1 MKSFDNKVVVITGG
15 NSGIGK
21 AIAKSFYVQG
31 AKVVI
36 SGRDQS
42 KLESGVEEFLGTS
55 QRFKEMLVS
64 FQIWISF
71 IKQSMIFMAR

>member
-42 KLESGVEEFLGTS
+42 KLESVVEEFSGNITTRISLMK
-55 QRFKEMLVS
+55 FFLV
-64 FQIWISF
+64 
-71 IKQSMIFMAR
+71 